1 VRVDGARCV
10 IDVTSRMLRATC
22 QMVHVVWTLPRH
34 TSASDSP
41 SACADGGGRG
51 SLKRLAMPNLYLPP
65 NRSCSARE
73 ALRPRLRA
81 CVRGFVDMRVREGP
95 SAAQR
100 RIASRASAASGQIE
114 PSQWARSDEQSSA
127 LLALDFSRLPAD
139 HHHLLRGRDA
149 GPPHRR
155 TAARSHGGRTW
166 PSSDS
171 PSSIG
176 WPLRPRGTSAASHSS
191 NIMSTCTHA

>member
-1 VRVDGARCV
+1 
-10 IDVTSRMLRATC
+10 MLRATC
-22 QMVHVVWTLPRH
+22 QMVRVVWTLPRH
-34 TSASDSP
+34 TSTSDSP

-81 CVRGFVDMRVREGP
+81 WVRVCEGLCTRVCVRGRAQ
-95 SAAQR
+95 AAQR
-100 RIASRASAASGQIE
+100 IATRASAASGRIE
-114 PSQWARSDEQSSA
+114 PSQWANGSDEQSSSA
-127 LLALDFSRLPAD
+127 LLALDFPRLPAD
-139 HHHLLRGRDA
+139 HHHLFSQVA
-149 GPPHRR
+149 MPHRR
-155 TAARSHGGRTW
+155 TAAPPHGGRTW